1 MVAAVKGGIRCI
13 ATHLKPEP
21 PSKSA
26 LTARAIGLKQKP
38 VGADESEGLTAVDKI
53 PRITYILNR

>member
-38 VGADESEGLTAVDKI
+38 VGARLKRGVSLTL
-53 PRITYILNR
+53 PR